1 MYIALNAQLLNTAA
15 SYRSAGVSRYCAGL
29 LRHLGETNGG
39 LEFTAF
45 VNEQDINAPGIN
57 LERSPLPLQQP
68 LARIAWEQTVL
79 PARLR
84 ALNVDLVHGLVNV
97 LPLATRVPGV
107 VTVHDLSFLH
117 GEDRRR
123 RLKQAYLRRLCR
135 VSVHQARQ
143 VIAVSQQTAND
154 LVRGFGVPAARVCVI
169 PNGVDPRFAP
179 AAPKASRAFRVRKGL
194 PSRFVLY
201 VGTLEPRKNLAA
213 LVRAFVAWQ
222 RAHPAQ
228 RGEIKLVLGG
238 AMGWYADEILGLVK
252 ELDAGRDVL
261 FPGYVADVE
270 LPDWYRAAELFVY
283 PSRFEGFGLPVLE
296 AMACGT
302 PVLCSDIPALR
313 EIAADAA
320 LTFAPDDERAL
331 LDGLSRGLAEAALR
345 ADLSARG
352 LARAAKFSWAATAR
366 ETVGVYQNLRL

>member
-1 MYIALNAQLLNTAA
+1 MHIALNAQLLNTVA

-29 LRHLGETNGG
+29 LRHLGETDDD
-39 LEFTAF
+39 LKFTAF
-45 VNEQDINAPGIN
+45 VNEQEINAPGIN
-57 LERSPLPLQQP
+57 LNRSPLPLHRP
-68 LARIAWEQTVL
+68 LARIAWEQAVL
-79 PARLR
+79 PLRLHS
-84 ALNVDLVHGLVNV
+84 LHVDLVHGLVNV

-123 RLKQAYLRRLCR
+123 RLKRAYLRRLCR
-135 VSVHQARQ
+135 ASVQQARQ
-143 VIAVSQQTAND
+143 VIAVSQQTADD
-154 LVRGFGVPAARVCVI
+154 LVRGFGVPAAKVCVI

-179 AAPKASRAFRVRKGL
+179 AAPEASRAFRTRKGL
-194 PSRFVLY
+194 PPRFVLY

-222 RAHPAQ
+222 QAHPAQ
-228 RGEIKLVLGG
+228 RGEIKLVLAG
-238 AMGWYADEILGLVK
+238 AMGWYADEIRAAV
-252 ELDAGRDVL
+252 EEFNATTDVL
-261 FPGYVADVE
+261 FAGYVAEAE

-313 EIAADAA
+313 EVAADAA

-331 LDGLSRGLAEAALR
+331 CDGLSRGLADAALR
-345 ADLSARG
+345 ADLRARG
-352 LARAAKFSWAATAR
+352 LAQAAKFSWASTAR
-366 ETVGVYQNLRL
+366 ETVGVYQNLRP